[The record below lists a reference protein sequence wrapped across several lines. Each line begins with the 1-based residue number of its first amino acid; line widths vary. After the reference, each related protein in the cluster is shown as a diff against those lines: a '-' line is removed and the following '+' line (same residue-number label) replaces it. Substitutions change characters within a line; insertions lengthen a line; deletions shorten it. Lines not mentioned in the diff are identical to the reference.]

1 MRGWLWAALLTVAVV
16 GFASANEY
24 ALVQRSPVQ
33 SNLPQHHPVN
43 QPLVFQ
49 QSDGDEQQC
58 SGMFNKKAW
67 GGNNDPAIT
76 VKFTPHHDNHI
87 VSMIIFEF
95 RDEGFLGRFPS
106 EDSFDVCSL

>member
-1 MRGWLWAALLTVAVV
+1 MRGWLQPALLTAVTV

-24 ALVQRSPVQ
+24 ALVQLSPVQ
-33 SNLPQHHPVN
+33 SEHHPAN
-43 QPLVFQ
+43 QHLVFQ
-49 QSDGDEQQC
+49 RSDGDEQQC

-95 RDEGFLGRFPS
+95 SDEGFLGRFPS